1 MNGSVRCAS
10 RRALARVSASEDL
23 ARPRMGVPGDGSGRD
38 ADDRTRARDEVMDPK
53 TTRRAPE
60 RESAREST
68 RSRAR
73 AESPARAKVQCR
85 AGPVPIGVTHETTR
99 RLTDF
104 TNIVSTPTRVFPFG
118 KMYSGRPDRRRGM
131 RIVDARLR
139 SVTRSRTVARPSR
152 PRSSLRARPRTR
164 WSTTA
169 HVPFRSPRAT
179 RVTRQ
184 TPRGPPRSTPP
195 RAPRTARAPAPS
207 TSPLAI
213 SRAPPHRFQNHPRPL
228 RSPLRPPRGHRGA
241 VRVRPWRFEAR
252 REARPP
258 PPPRGRENFREFSA
272 RRRRRRYARER
283 RI

>member
-1 MNGSVRCAS
+1 
-10 RRALARVSASEDL
+10 
-23 ARPRMGVPGDGSGRD
+23 
-38 ADDRTRARDEVMDPK
+38 MDPK

-99 RLTDF
+99 RFISNGLRISF
-104 TNIVSTPTRVFPFG
+104 RLQHACFHFG
-118 KMYSGRPDRRRGM
+118 KIYSGRPDRRRGM

-139 SVTRSRTVARPSR
+139 SATRSRTVARPSR
-152 PRSSLRARPRTR
+152 PCSSLRARPRTR

-241 VRVRPWRFEAR
+241 ARVRPWRFEAR

-272 RRRRRRYARER
+272 RRRRRRARASAESERGEGLGRVRRVWRETRDER
-283 RI
+283 RARVSAQRLLK